1 MELPAD
7 ILNTPVMKT
16 LNLYL
21 SLIITV
27 SIIGS
32 LPILEKITLAKMNV
46 TQMIF
51 YRSLSQTIILGI
63 VVWFGTTSLST
74 GIPIKYT
81 AYALL
86 QGVAVTIMLFF
97 YLSAIKTTDVSFVNP
112 VIAAAPFITYILAI
126 VILNEPLNLL
136 RVSGVVL
143 VVGGIIMILYSR

>member
-1 MELPAD
+1 
-7 ILNTPVMKT
+7 MKT
-16 LNLYL
+16 PNIYL

-27 SIIGS
+27 SILGS

-63 VVWFGTTSLST
+63 VVWFGTTSLSA

-81 AYALL
+81 VYALL
-86 QGVAVTIMLFF
+86 QGVAITVMLFF

-112 VIAAAPFITYILAI
+112 VIAASPLITYTLAV
-126 VILNEPLNLL
+126 VILNEPLNFVRL
-136 RVSGVVL
+136 SGVIL
-143 VVGGIIMILYSR
+143 VVGGIILILYSKQATP

>member
-1 MELPAD
+1 
-7 ILNTPVMKT
+7 MKA

-51 YRSLSQTIILGI
+51 YRSLSQTLILGI
-63 VVWFGTTSLST
+63 VVWLGTSSLSS
-74 GIPIKYT
+74 GIIPAKYT

-86 QGVAVTIMLFF
+86 QGVAVTVMLFF
-97 YLSAIKTTDVSFVNP
+97 YLSAIKTTDVSLVYP
-112 VIAAAPFITYILAI
+112 VISAAPLITYILAI
-126 VILNEPLNLL
+126 VILNEPLNVL
-136 RVSGVVL
+136 RLSGVIL
-143 VVGGIIMILYSR
+143 VVGGVILILYSK

>member
-1 MELPAD
+1 
-7 ILNTPVMKT
+7 MKA

-51 YRSLSQTIILGI
+51 YRSLSQTLILGI
-63 VVWFGTTSLST
+63 VVWLGTSSLSI
-74 GIPIKYT
+74 GIIPAKYT

-86 QGVAVTIMLFF
+86 QGVAVTVMLFF
-97 YLSAIKTTDVSFVNP
+97 YLSAIKTTDVSLVYP
-112 VIAAAPFITYILAI
+112 VVSAAPLITYILAI
-126 VILNEPLNLL
+126 VILNEPLNVL
-136 RVSGVVL
+136 RLSGVIL
-143 VVGGIIMILYSR
+143 VVGGVILILYSK

>member
-1 MELPAD
+1 
-7 ILNTPVMKT
+7 MKT
-16 LNLYL
+16 PNIYL

-27 SIIGS
+27 SILGS

-63 VVWFGTTSLST
+63 VVWFGTTSLSA

-81 AYALL
+81 VYALL
-86 QGVAVTIMLFF
+86 QGVAITVMLFF

-112 VIAAAPFITYILAI
+112 VIAASPLITYTLAV
-126 VILNEPLNLL
+126 VILNEPLNFIRL
-136 RVSGVVL
+136 SGVIL
-143 VVGGIIMILYSR
+143 VVGGIILILYSKQATP

>member
-1 MELPAD
+1 
-7 ILNTPVMKT
+7 MKT

-51 YRSLSQTIILGI
+51 YRSLSQTLILGI
-63 VVWFGTTSLST
+63 IVLFGASSLST
-74 GIPIKYT
+74 GTIPVKYT

-86 QGVAVTIMLFF
+86 QGVAVTVMLFF
-97 YLSAIKTTDVSFVNP
+97 YLSAIKTTDVSLVYP
-112 VIAAAPFITYILAI
+112 IISAAPLITYILA
-126 VILNEPLNLL
+126 VAILNEPLNVL
-136 RVSGVVL
+136 RMLGVVL
-143 VVGGIIMILYSR
+143 VVGGVILILYSK

>member
-1 MELPAD
+1 
-7 ILNTPVMKT
+7 MKT
-16 LNLYL
+16 PNIYL

-27 SIIGS
+27 SILGS

-74 GIPIKYT
+74 GIPMKYT
-81 AYALL
+81 VYALL
-86 QGVAVTIMLFF
+86 QGVAITVMLFF

-112 VIAAAPFITYILAI
+112 VIAASPLITYTLAV
-126 VILNEPLNLL
+126 VILNEPLNFVRL
-136 RVSGVVL
+136 SGVIL
-143 VVGGIIMILYSR
+143 VVGGIILILYSKQATP